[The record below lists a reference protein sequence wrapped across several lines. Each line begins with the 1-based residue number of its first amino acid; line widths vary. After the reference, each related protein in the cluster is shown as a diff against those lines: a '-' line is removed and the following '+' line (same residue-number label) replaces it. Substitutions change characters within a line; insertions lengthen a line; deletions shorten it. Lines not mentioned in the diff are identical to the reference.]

1 MSISMHA
8 LIAGVVLFFTAIHSP
23 DPVPAPNVQVALLA
37 PNLSRSGSPGR
48 PGGSGMEAGSEQPR
62 ASPAPRELT
71 RPDNPV
77 DARQIEMAVPAIT
90 LEAPELL
97 PGSAVD
103 IVTIGR
109 GAGPGAGTERGAGSG
124 GQPGFGTGLAG
135 SGGSGDDGLGTGDL
149 MSGPQ
154 LIREVKPAYTVNAIR
169 AKIQGRVE
177 LDVVV
182 LPDGTID
189 PARIRIVQSLD
200 PTFGLDAQAIEA
212 VKQWRFRPGRNRGQQ
227 AVPVRVRVE
236 LTFTLR

>member
-1 MSISMHA
+1 
-8 LIAGVVLFFTAIHSP
+8 
-23 DPVPAPNVQVALLA
+23 
-37 PNLSRSGSPGR
+37 
-48 PGGSGMEAGSEQPR
+48 
-62 ASPAPRELT
+62 
-71 RPDNPV
+71 
-77 DARQIEMAVPAIT
+77 MAVPAIT

-124 GQPGFGTGLAG
+124 GQPGLGTGLAG